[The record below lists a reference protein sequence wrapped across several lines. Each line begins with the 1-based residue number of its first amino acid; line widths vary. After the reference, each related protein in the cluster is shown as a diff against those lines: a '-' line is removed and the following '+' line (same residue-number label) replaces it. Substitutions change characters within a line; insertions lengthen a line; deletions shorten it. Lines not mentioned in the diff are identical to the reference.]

1 MTKPV
6 CIMRNLAC
14 KSDLGFARH
23 KLSIAKLCGSDL
35 AKTPPH
41 LLRLLAVEVIP
52 WIGRMQILWP
62 EL

>member
-1 MTKPV
+1 
-6 CIMRNLAC
+6 MRNLAC
-14 KSDLGFARH
+14 KSDLRFARD